1 MKRWGVD
8 TPDMTLRPSIP
19 VLLLYGLCFLVGWML
34 HRQAALLEVLRKRW
48 RAYALCAALLSLFVL
63 AMSGWE
69 AGSRGLNQAG
79 NLRGIYQI
87 FYGAM
92 QWCWIFAAIGLFLRF
107 FDQESHVWRYLSDA
121 SYWIYVI
128 HLPVVTTLQVALVRL
143 DLSCWTKFF
152 LCSTGAILI
161 SVVSYQLVVR
171 STIVGQILN
180 GRRHPFHWLPG
191 TV

>member
-1 MKRWGVD
+1 MRGSPERGSDGREILRSGSAGPQKRVKAC
-8 TPDMTLRPSIP
+8 PSSLRRFRPPSTTS
-19 VLLLYGLCFLVGWML
+19 
-34 HRQAALLEVLRKRW
+34 
-48 RAYALCAALLSLFVL
+48 RADGLFVTH
-63 AMSGWE
+63 
-69 AGSRGLNQAG
+69 R
-79 NLRGIYQI
+79 
-87 FYGAM
+87 
-92 QWCWIFAAIGLFLRF
+92 CWIFAAIGLFLRF
-107 FDQESHVWRYLSDA
+107 FDRESHVWRYLSDA